1 LNVSRHVAKP
11 WGFEIWWAVTDSYA
25 GKLIH
30 VEQGHRLS
38 IQYHQRKDES
48 AYVMSGLVRLHTG
61 PAADQLQ
68 SRDLGPGGC
77 WRIRPGE
84 VHGLEALETSVLLE
98 VSTPQMD
105 DVVRLF
111 DDYGR
116 AEGSGPEPATKPAER
131 QTPRL
136 LDREQLAG
144 KLSLSRSEVSALT
157 AQPGFPE
164 PGGYFRGRLLWNE
177 SAVDA
182 WLARPHEAGD
192 IVQALRAG

>member
-1 LNVSRHVAKP
+1 VNVSRHVAKP
-11 WGFEIWWAVTDSYA
+11 WGFEIWWALTDSYA
-25 GKLIH
+25 GKLLH

-38 IQYHQRKDES
+38 IHHHQRKDES
-48 AYVMSGLVRLHTG
+48 SYVLSGLVRLRTG
-61 PAADQLQ
+61 SDVEQLQ
-68 SRDLGPGGC
+68 TRELGPGGC
-77 WRIRPGE
+77 WRIQPGE

-116 AEGSGPEPATKPAER
+116 ADAAATEAAGGQER
-131 QTPRL
+131 RAPRL

-144 KLSLSRSEVSALT
+144 KLSLARAEVSALT

-164 PGGYFRGRLLWNE
+164 PSGYFRGRLLWDE
-177 SAVDA
+177 SAVEA
-182 WLARPHEAGD
+182 WLARPAGAAE
-192 IVQALRAG
+192 IVQALQAG